1 MLSEAVSEV
10 ETSPGKVPYKC
21 PLYDYV
27 IARSDRFCRAVA
39 IPRKG
44 SANVVYCKGLNT
56 GDRYHVIPDGIICG
70 MPPQHRYPDHPPLMV
85 KGVLSI
91 VKAKSYFILTTQNF

>member
-1 MLSEAVSEV
+1 MLSETVGEV
-10 ETSPGKVPYKC
+10 VTFPGKVPYKC
-21 PLYDYV
+21 LLYDYV

-56 GDRYHVIPDGIICG
+56 GDRYHVISDGIICV
-70 MPPQHRYPDHPPLMV
+70 MPPQRRYPDHPPLMV
-85 KGVLSI
+85 KGTLVA
-91 VKAKSYFILTTQNF
+91 VKAKRTKALY

>member
-1 MLSEAVSEV
+1 MLSEAVGEV

-21 PLYDYV
+21 LLYDYV
-27 IARSDRFCRAVA
+27 IARSDCFCRAVA

-56 GDRYHVIPDGIICG
+56 GDRYHVIPDGIICVV
-70 MPPQHRYPDHPPLMV
+70 PPTAPLPLPPAPHGQGHISGS
-85 KGVLSI
+85 KG
-91 VKAKSYFILTTQNF
+91 KADKGTLLIM